1 MSKLNFIGDS
11 DFLLDIDEV
20 TIMPESPADIAIVYK
35 SYDDLNNQN
44 ETLTLTLLPKPFTLQ
59 TFPRGEAVF
68 FMNTMMLTVM
78 DTKGIAN
85 LQSVVSLNK

>member
-11 DFLLDIDEV
+11 DFLLDVDAV
-20 TIMPESPADIAIVYK
+20 TIMPESATDISIVYK
-35 SYDDLNNQN
+35 SYDDLNDQN

-68 FMNTMMLTVM
+68 FMNTMMLAVM

-85 LQSVVSLNK
+85 LQSVVSLN